1 MKKALTMLLVVAVL
15 CSALTAAAPYH
26 IGVVTETVSQ
36 AEDDLRGAEALV
48 AEYGAASEGGYVTH
62 LTYPD
67 NFMDEQETVISIIRG
82 LADDPLMKAVIVNN
96 AVPGTAEAFRQ
107 IKEVRPDI
115 YCIAGES
122 QESPYLIAS
131 SADLICAND
140 FVARGYLMI
149 QAAHKLG
156 CDTFAH
162 ISFPRHLSQ
171 ESMSR
176 RRAIMIET
184 CKELGMKFVDISAPD
199 PTSDV
204 GVAGAQQYILENTPE
219 WIKTYGANTSFFC
232 SNDAH
237 TEPLLRQLINYGG
250 YFIEADLPSP
260 LMGYPGALG
269 IDLSAEAGDFP
280 AILAKVENAIIEQ
293 GGANRFGTWA
303 YSFGYTT
310 TAGLG
315 QLAMNKIEADLKG
328 EKFDLTS
335 IRNIQRA
342 YAKYTPGAAWNGSYY
357 VEANSGVNYRNY
369 VLTYQDTYIMGGYG
383 YMHNTDLEVPEK
395 FFYITGK

>member
-1 MKKALTMLLVVAVL
+1 MKKALTALLALAVL
-15 CSALTAAAPYH
+15 CSAAFAAAPYH

-48 AEYGAASEGGYVTH
+48 AEYGASANGGYITH

-149 QAAHKLG
+149 MAAHKLG

-184 CKELGMKFVDISAPD
+184 CNELGMKFVDISAPD

-219 WIKTYGANTSFFC
+219 WIKTYGANTAFFC
-232 SNDAH
+232 TNDAH

>member
-1 MKKALTMLLVVAVL
+1 MKKALSVLLVLAVL
-15 CSALTAAAPYH
+15 CSAGFAAAPYH

-48 AEYGAASEGGYVTH
+48 AEYGASSEGGYITH

-82 LADDPLMKAVIVNN
+82 LADDPLMKAVVVNN

-219 WIKTYGANTSFFC
+219 WIKTYGTNTAFFC
-232 SNDAH
+232 TNDAH
-237 TEPLLRQLINYGG
+237 TEPLLRQLLNYGG
-250 YFIEADLPSP
+250 YFVEADLPSP

-328 EKFDLTS
+328 ERFDLTS

-369 VLTYQDTYIMGGYG
+369 VLIYQDTYIMGGYG
-383 YMHNTDLEVPEK
+383 YMHNTDIEVPEK
-395 FFYITGK
+395 YFYLTGK